1 MSEYDAVVVGARCA
15 GSATAMLLARAGM
28 RVLLL
33 DRTHPGHDTLSTHAL
48 MRAGVVQLDR
58 WGVLPRILAAGTP
71 PVTATTFHYA
81 DRAETVALREPLY
94 APRRPVLD
102 TALLTAA
109 LEAGV
114 ETRFGAD
121 VTELERDRSGRVT
134 GVRFRVRGP
143 RGGEHRAGAELTIG
157 ADGLRSGVART
168 AAAPT
173 TWQGSAASACVYGY
187 WPAAA
192 ASAYEWF
199 YRPGAAAGII
209 PTNDGQVC
217 LWVGLPA
224 AAFAAGR
231 DAGLGGLFA
240 AVLARMPE
248 MHAVRAAAG
257 IGGDRVGRLRGF
269 PGQPAFL
276 RRPHGPGWALVG
288 DAGYFKDPLTAHG
301 ITDALRD
308 AELLARAALDGNR
321 AAFARYEAER
331 DALARPLV
339 EVAERI
345 AAYDWDL
352 SDVGDLLRTE
362 SAAMRPEVAVVRSFD
377 DDEATGTTR
386 RAA

>member
-1 MSEYDAVVVGARCA
+1 M
-15 GSATAMLLARAGM
+15 
-28 RVLLL
+28 
-33 DRTHPGHDTLSTHAL
+33 
-48 MRAGVVQLDR
+48 
-58 WGVLPRILAAGTP
+58 
-71 PVTATTFHYA
+71 
-81 DRAETVALREPLY
+81 
-94 APRRPVLD
+94 LD

-114 ETRFGAD
+114 EARFGAD

-143 RGGEHRAGAELTIG
+143 RGGEHRAVP
-157 ADGLRSGVART
+157 RSRS
-168 AAAPT
+168 APT
-173 TWQGSAASACVYGY
+173 GCAPASRGPPPPRPPGQGSAASACVYGY

-199 YRPGAAAGII
+199 YRPGGAAGII

-217 LWVGLPA
+217 VWVGLPA
-224 AAFAAGR
+224 AAFAAER
-231 DAGLGGLFA
+231 DAGLGGVVRRCPRPDGRRCAPSGRPPASA
-240 AVLARMPE
+240 ATGS
-248 MHAVRAAAG
+248 AG
-257 IGGDRVGRLRGF
+257 CAGSPVE
-269 PGQPAFL
+269 PAFL

-308 AELLARAALDGNR
+308 AELLARAAVDGR
-321 AAFARYEAER
+321 PGAFARYEAER

-352 SDVGDLLRTE
+352 SDIGDLLRTE